1 MQQTVQSSVQFIC
14 TSALLCT
21 GAVSEAT
28 LDIVRQTV
36 QYSVQVIHS
45 YVLSRRYKLYNTL
58 HRAVDAALLLSRIHA
73 RVGFD
78 MAQCR
83 QQVEQVMHCAM
94 TMASPPTPLVLNI
107 SQSHELA

>member
-45 YVLSRRYKLYNTL
+45 YVLSRRYELCNTL
-58 HRAVDAALLLSRIHA
+58 HRAVDAALCSHEFTLEWGLTWHSA
-73 RVGFD
+73 G
-78 MAQCR
+78 
-83 QQVEQVMHCAM
+83 QVEQVMHCAVGRGGEGVGD
-94 TMASPPTPLVLNI
+94 LVV
-107 SQSHELA
+107 